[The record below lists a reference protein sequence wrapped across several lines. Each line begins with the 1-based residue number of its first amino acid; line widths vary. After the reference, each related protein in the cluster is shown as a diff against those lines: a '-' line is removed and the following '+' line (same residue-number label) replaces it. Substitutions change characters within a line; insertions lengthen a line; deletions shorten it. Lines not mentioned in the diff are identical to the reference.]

1 MLQACSQAFDV
12 SIFEIFFAWANG
24 MCLCAAT
31 NDILFGDFERSVRAF
46 EITHLSVTVTVASLL
61 NPDNVPGVNFLVTS
75 GEPMTDE
82 VLNKWAQHL
91 YQGIVVVHRHPDSS
105 QANSKKAMAL
115 QRLQISV
122 QYEKCVK
129 ATRHAS

>member
-12 SIFEIFFAWANG
+12 SVFEIFFAWANG

-31 NDILFGDFERSVRAF
+31 NDVLFGDFEQSVRAF

-61 NPDNVPGVNFLVTS
+61 NPENVPSVTFLVTS

-82 VLNKWAQHL
+82 VLDKWAQHL
-91 YQGIVVVHRHPDSS
+91 YQGTVVVHHPLDFS
-105 QANSKKAMAL
+105 
-115 QRLQISV
+115 
-122 QYEKCVK
+122 
-129 ATRHAS
+129 